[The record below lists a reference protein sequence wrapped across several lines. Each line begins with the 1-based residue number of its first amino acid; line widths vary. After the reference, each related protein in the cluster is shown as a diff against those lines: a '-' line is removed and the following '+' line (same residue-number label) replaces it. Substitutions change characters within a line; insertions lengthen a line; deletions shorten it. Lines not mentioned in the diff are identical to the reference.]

1 MQPLGNYFLNEI
13 KSYQDQKKIYKTT
26 SSSRAS
32 RSSSLSDKGHAIRF
46 SCKTFDVCRSAF
58 LSGLPLT
65 KAGDL
70 ASPYHS
76 ILAYRV
82 LEWEQTWY
90 LLHCGD
96 VRVIKI

>member
-46 SCKTFDVCRSAF
+46 SCKTFDVYAGQHF
-58 LSGLPLT
+58 YQGFPLLRQVT
-65 KAGDL
+65 
-70 ASPYHS
+70 
-76 ILAYRV
+76 
-82 LEWEQTWY
+82 
-90 LLHCGD
+90 
-96 VRVIKI
+96 